1 MSGSSRPRTPPLLQR
16 LPTVSTWIERVQKI
30 DVSANL
36 SYTSSALYL
45 DIWNSLIIEWISPLA
60 DATESH
66 IRKIPA

>member
-1 MSGSSRPRTPPLLQR
+1 
-16 LPTVSTWIERVQKI
+16 VSTWIERVQKI